1 MIGFR
6 FDIQEKEP
14 RKDRG
19 KGKTQGYAKDWGS
32 AMGKFWKTG
41 KPGNLRAE
49 EKRAEDIG
57 LGVEDIGLG
66 VEDIGLG
73 VEDIGLGAI
82 EGMRDEG

>member
-1 MIGFR
+1 
-6 FDIQEKEP
+6 
-14 RKDRG
+14 
-19 KGKTQGYAKDWGS
+19 
-32 AMGKFWKTG
+32 MGKFWKTG

-66 VEDIGLG
+66 
-73 VEDIGLGAI
+73 AI

>member
-1 MIGFR
+1 
-6 FDIQEKEP
+6 
-14 RKDRG
+14 
-19 KGKTQGYAKDWGS
+19 
-32 AMGKFWKTG
+32 MGKFWKTG

-73 VEDIGLGAI
+73 AI